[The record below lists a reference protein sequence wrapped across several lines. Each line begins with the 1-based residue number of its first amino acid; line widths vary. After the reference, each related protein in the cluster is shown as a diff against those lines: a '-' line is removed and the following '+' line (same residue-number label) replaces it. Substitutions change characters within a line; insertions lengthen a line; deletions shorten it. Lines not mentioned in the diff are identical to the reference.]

1 MPVIPPNSSKNTVPE
16 SAHYAALKGLRY
28 VTDSKPGITR
38 KAAGKHF
45 AFYDVSGNKIVDA
58 DEIARIRKLAIPP
71 AYKNVWIC
79 PKANGHLQATG
90 IDAKGRKQYRYHPEW
105 RIVKDGA
112 KFNHILSFGEALPI
126 IRAAADKHMSQR
138 GLTREKVLATVV
150 MLLEKTMIRVGN
162 AEYARKN
169 ESYGL
174 TTLQEKHVDVTAGT
188 IKFEFKGKS
197 GKIWK
202 LKITDR
208 RIANIVRR
216 CEELH
221 GQELFCFKDNDGV
234 LHDITSGDVNDYLR
248 EITGADFT
256 AKDFRTWA
264 GTMLAAMALQEY
276 EAYDSAAQA
285 KKNVVN
291 AIEHVAK
298 NLGNTPSVCR
308 KSYIHPEILNSYL
321 DGSFAKQIAL
331 NISATLKQKYD
342 RLTDE
347 EILVLAFLKKR
358 ISVNNG

>member
-1 MPVIPPNSSKNTVPE
+1 MPQAKKNHAKDAVSD

-28 VTDSKPGITR
+28 VNDTKPGITR

-45 AFYDVSGNKIVDA
+45 AFFDVSGKKIVDE

-79 PKANGHLQATG
+79 PKANGHMQATG
-90 IDAKGRKQYRYHPEW
+90 IDAKGRKQYRYHPDW

-112 KFNHILSFGEALPI
+112 KFNHVLSFGDALPM
-126 IRAAADKHMSQR
+126 IRAAADKHMAQR

-162 AEYARKN
+162 AEYAKTN

-174 TTLQEKHVDVTAGT
+174 TTLQEKHVDITGGT
-188 IKFEFKGKS
+188 IKFDFKGKS
-197 GKIWK
+197 GKTWK

-208 RIANIVRR
+208 RIANIIRR

-221 GQELFCFKDNDGV
+221 GQELFCFKDDAGV
-234 LHDITSGDVNDYLR
+234 LHDITSGDVNDYLK

-256 AKDFRTWA
+256 AKDFRTWT
-264 GTMLAAMALQEY
+264 GTVLAALALHEY
-276 EAYDSAAQA
+276 EAYDSTAQA
-285 KKNVVN
+285 KKNVVA
-291 AIEHVAK
+291 AIERVAK
-298 NLGNTPSVCR
+298 TLGNTPTVCR

-321 DGSFAKQIAL
+321 DGTFAKQISL
-331 NISATLKQKYD
+331 NIDSELKQKYD

-358 ISVNNG
+358 IARQAA